1 MFFDAGAE
9 PSSPSF
15 MARAPEQASSTQ
27 SSELSFADASSSTA
41 SRAGSFKDAPGPSEL
56 WEVSSTGDYRFP
68 SLFPEFEASLPSEL
82 HALRSLDMPSPIHC
96 AAIVGKSSA
105 TLWGSARVLVSGGLR
120 RYSGTAS
127 GGKAAETAPA
137 KKDSAWILD
146 FDSWA
151 QGSSGY
157 AGVDSEMRMRL
168 KTLYFACNRPTIGA
182 LIALGS
188 DFGAAFSS
196 GKPEV

>member
-1 MFFDAGAE
+1 MLRAHNPGSVSPGPLMSGERAKTHTYVLTPMKTVAE
-9 PSSPSF
+9 AALATIQSAQVLRIGLWIQGWQWPC
-15 MARAPEQASSTQ
+15 RLLRCTWSSTP
-27 SSELSFADASSSTA
+27 STHA
-41 SRAGSFKDAPGPSEL
+41 ICCEGAGL
-56 WEVSSTGDYRFP
+56 
-68 SLFPEFEASLPSEL
+68 
-82 HALRSLDMPSPIHC
+82 
-96 AAIVGKSSA
+96 AAA
-105 TLWGSARVLVSGGLR
+105 
-120 RYSGTAS
+120 

-168 KTLYFACNRPTIGA
+168 KTLYFFANRPTIGA

-196 GKPEV
+196 GKPKVKSSAPC